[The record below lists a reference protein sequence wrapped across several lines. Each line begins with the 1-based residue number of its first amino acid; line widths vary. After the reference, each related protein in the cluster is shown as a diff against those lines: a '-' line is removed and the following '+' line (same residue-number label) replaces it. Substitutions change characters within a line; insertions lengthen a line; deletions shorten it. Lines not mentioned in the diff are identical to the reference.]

1 LTFGNPFINP
11 HAVNS
16 SSAKL
21 PKRRV
26 EHSLVL
32 WRASLAF
39 RSTKTDG
46 GLTTPTRIRRREPT
60 RHPEYEEGNPL
71 ENPMALSTLLTVL
84 LILVIIG
91 FVLWLVQTKVPM
103 DPTIKIII
111 YFVVVIAVILWLLSV
126 FGVHLNLV
134 HL

>member
-1 LTFGNPFINP
+1 
-11 HAVNS
+11 
-16 SSAKL
+16 
-21 PKRRV
+21 
-26 EHSLVL
+26 
-32 WRASLAF
+32 
-39 RSTKTDG
+39 
-46 GLTTPTRIRRREPT
+46 
-60 RHPEYEEGNPL
+60 
-71 ENPMALSTLLTVL
+71 MALSTLLTVL